1 MQNKQIIV
9 DVVITIWLVITM
21 IFNYEF
27 SKLIYINNFSK
38 LKRRF
43 EINCCNMII
52 VLIRLKLMEV
62 IFNAGKW
69 N

>member
-1 MQNKQIIV
+1 
-9 DVVITIWLVITM
+9 M

-43 EINCCNMII
+43 AIYCCNMVI